1 LLRSTNIVMATVD
14 VDTVVRLSSSSTSII
29 YDNDNNDSDNPS
41 LKDALGSMIIFY
53 KMTNNAV

>member
-1 LLRSTNIVMATVD
+1 MATVD

-29 YDNDNNDSDNPS
+29 NDNDNNDSENPS